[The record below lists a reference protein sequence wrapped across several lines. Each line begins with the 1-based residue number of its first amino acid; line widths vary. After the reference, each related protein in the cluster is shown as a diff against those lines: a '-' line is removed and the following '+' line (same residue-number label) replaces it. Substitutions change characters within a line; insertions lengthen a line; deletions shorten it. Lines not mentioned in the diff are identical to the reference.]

1 MSTIPG
7 LRFLTL
13 ALLALVLSTA
23 SQAVIVNTSGSPRAS
38 VISGPFGDVTR
49 NVTWT
54 VRTDDQLELV
64 APFSPIPFNP
74 TFGSP
79 TASLAVLEQQ
89 ITSPGGVIMIDR
101 GPGTGLAQLG
111 PLPPQMGL
119 SATFTERIT
128 LPQQVIEQA
137 QRAGAR
143 RILVVRTFQQTAIVQ
158 RTLTGG
164 VLNNPV
170 IEQQQSVSQRQEA
183 IAFFLSPSGV
193 GGPFSVFRTLLR
205 FRDGAPFL
213 ILQPNEP
220 ARPYADIY
228 YRGTGRLEGVW
239 EIAEPAST
247 SGALVWRPLERVVRL
262 LGAGQRL
269 TVRGPKLPN
278 LVHGLY
284 LVRFK
289 ILGPGGA
296 PEDPIIRYQVLAG
309 ASRYVQLALSSPP
322 PESRIDRATSF
333 AWGGAKDAV
342 AYRMEFYEKRRG
354 SDRYFDGGSETY
366 GDLAGPGSRPLPFE
380 SSALDQVD
388 ADEVRNGRRVTG
400 LLLPAEERETEL
412 SEMVWE
418 ALVPG
423 REYWVQIFAVN
434 DQGAEIGATEPRR
447 IRVALPAAPT
457 P

>member
-1 MSTIPG
+1 MSSIPG
-7 LRFLTL
+7 LRSLTL
-13 ALLALVLSTA
+13 VLLALVLPA
-23 SQAVIVNTSGSPRAS
+23 AAQAVIVSTSGSPRAS
-38 VISGPFGDVTR
+38 VIAGPFGDVTR
-49 NVTWT
+49 NVTWN
-54 VRTDDQLELV
+54 VRADDQV
-64 APFSPIPFNP
+64 QITTPFSPVPFNP
-74 TFGSP
+74 SFGPP
-79 TASLAVLEQQ
+79 TVSLAVLEQQ
-89 ITSPGGVIMIDR
+89 ISSPGGVIMIDR
-101 GPGTGLAQLG
+101 GPGTGLAQLA
-111 PLPPQMGL
+111 PLEPQIGL
-119 SATFTERIT
+119 SVTFNETVT

-143 RILVVRTFQQTAIVQ
+143 RILIVRTFQQTAILQ
-158 RTLTGG
+158 RTVTAAFLA
-164 VLNNPV
+164 NPV
-170 IEQQQSVSQRQEA
+170 IEQQQSLSQRQEA

-193 GGPFSVFRTLLR
+193 GGPFSVFRTRLR

-220 ARPYADIY
+220 ARPYADIF

-284 LVRFK
+284 LVRFN

-333 AWGGAKDAV
+333 AWGEAKDAV

-354 SDRYFDGGSETY
+354 RGRYFDEGSETF
-366 GDLAGPGSRPLPFE
+366 GDLAGPGSQPLPFE

-400 LLLPAEERETEL
+400 LLVPAEERATEL

-434 DQGAEIGATEPRR
+434 DQGAEIGSTEPRR
-447 IRVALPAAPT
+447 IRVALPEAPA